1 MKAWFDEFH
10 KALLDGSIPTD
21 LIGAGKASAE
31 EALAHYR
38 YQHEVKIRESVES
51 TLPSLVRH
59 LNEEWNEVWKT
70 FRTFHAPSPCSLDW
84 YPQVFLN
91 YYMTSTAP
99 PPLKE
104 LARFEQAMD
113 QHPWT
118 HPKLLSVALESMDS
132 DSRLILAP
140 LDVHRFKAPVV
151 KLYRGEEPETLDTPQ
166 DVLIWMRD
174 DGVHFRVMQEWELKV
189 LENVSRSI
197 GEALEHAP
205 EDEEEVSEFFTWLGK
220 SSIIRKVITLSRE
233 NEEKA

>member
-10 KALLDGSIPTD
+10 NALFDGSIPTD
-21 LIGAGKASAE
+21 LIGAGEANAE

-51 TLPSLVRH
+51 TLPALVRH
-59 LNEEWNEVWKT
+59 LNVEWNEVWKI
-70 FRTFHAPSPCSLDW
+70 FRALHTPSPRSLDW

-91 YYMTSTAP
+91 YYLASTAP
-99 PPLKE
+99 LHLKE

-118 HPKLLSVALESMDS
+118 HSKLLPEAIEAMDS
-132 DSRLILAP
+132 DCRLILSP

-151 KLYRGEEPETLDTPQ
+151 KLYRGEEPGTLDTPQ
-166 DVLIWMRD
+166 DVLIWMRE
-174 DGVHFRVMQEWELKV
+174 DGVHFRVMQGWELKV
-189 LENVSRSI
+189 LENASRSI

-205 EDEEEVSEFFTWLGK
+205 EDTGGVSEFFTWLGK
-220 SSIIRKVITLSRE
+220 SSIIRQVITLSRE
-233 NEEKA
+233 NEEKV